1 MLPQAPKL
9 NRRAFAFGISAAI
22 GGLVIGAPSLAASP
36 VTGRRTRLDP
46 PAEVTIWVV
55 IEPDDTTIIR
65 IARSEMG
72 QGSFTALAML
82 VAEDMECDWSRVR
95 AEYVDTHEN
104 VVRGRPWG
112 DMVTAGS
119 LAIRASQSY
128 LRKAGAQARTMLIA
142 EAASRWRVPVDTC
155 HARASRVDHPATGRS
170 LRYGELAGG
179 AASRPIPVDVELKS
193 PSQWRLI
200 GTPAPRLDTPDK
212 VLGTPIYAGD
222 VMLPGMLFASYSAC
236 PAHGGRLKSFDA
248 DQALRMAGVRRV
260 VAVHDMGV
268 AVLADSW
275 WQARKAMDAV
285 AIEWDMERA
294 KGLSTEA
301 LRSGFVSAL
310 DAKDVAIGQTIGDV
324 DRALA
329 SFGPILKADY
339 DVPYLAHTTME
350 PQTCVAHVVDGRAE
364 IWAPTQNGEH
374 TLSEVARILAFPPS
388 AVTVHKHHLGGGFG
402 RRGQAQDW
410 AMIAALIAQSAGVPI
425 KMVWTREED
434 VQHDF
439 YRPMVVARQWAA
451 FDHTGDL
458 VAWKVRLAGSSNLVQ
473 LQPERL
479 KNGQDLEMMG
489 AFNPDDLVYHVPN
502 FEVGY
507 VMRNTPVPVGFWRGV
522 NHSQNGFFRESFVD
536 EMAHARRE
544 DPYRFRR
551 KLYASSPRSLAVID
565 AVAALAQWGRLR
577 DGVFQGIA
585 VVQCYNSI
593 SAQVV
598 DISVSDGGELTV
610 HRVCCVID
618 PVHVVNP
625 SIVEAQMQGGVVY
638 ALSAALHGE
647 ITLQDGRVQQSNF
660 SDYPALRMNQMPQ
673 IAVTLISSG
682 ERYSKEW
689 GGVGE
694 PGTPPLAPAL
704 CNAIFAATGQRIRTL
719 PLSKQR
725 LKPAQRGGA

>member
-1 MLPQAPKL
+1 MTSRTSAVT
-9 NRRAFAFGISAAI
+9 RRGFAFGISAGA
-22 GGLVIGAPSLAASP
+22 GGLVIGGPSLAAPPP
-36 VTGRRTRLDP
+36 VEGRHTHSHH

-55 IEPDDTTIIR
+55 IEPDDTTIVR

-82 VAEDMECDWSRVR
+82 VAEELECDWSRVR

-142 EAASRWRVPVDTC
+142 EAAAHWRVPVSAC
-155 HARASRVDHPATGRS
+155 EARDSRVHHPATSRS
-170 LRYGELAGG
+170 LRYGELAEG
-179 AASRPIPVDVELKS
+179 ASRRTVPVDVALKS

-200 GTPAPRLDTPDK
+200 GTSAPRLDTLDK
-212 VLGTPIYAGD
+212 VLGKPIYAGD
-222 VMLPGMLFASYSAC
+222 VMLRGMLFASYSAC

-248 DQALRMAGVRRV
+248 VQALQMAGVRRV
-260 VAVHDMGV
+260 VAVRDMGV

-301 LRSGFVSAL
+301 IRSGFVSAL
-310 DAKDVAIGQTIGDV
+310 DAKDVAIGQTIGNV

-339 DVPYLAHTTME
+339 EVPYLAHTTME
-350 PQTCVAHVVDGRAE
+350 PQTCAAHVVDGRAE

-410 AMIAALIAQSAGVPI
+410 AMIAALIAQSIGVPI

-565 AVAALAQWGRLR
+565 AVAALAQWGRHR
-577 DGVFQGIA
+577 DGVFQGMA
-585 VVQCYNSI
+585 VVQCYNTI
-593 SAQVV
+593 SAQVA

-610 HRVCCVID
+610 HRVCCAID

-625 SIVEAQMQGGVVY
+625 SIVEAQMQSGWP
-638 ALSAALHGE
+638 
-647 ITLQDGRVQQSNF
+647 TLCRQRCTARSRSRTGAF
-660 SDYPALRMNQMPQ
+660 SSP
-673 IAVTLISSG
+673 IS
-682 ERYSKEW
+682 
-689 GGVGE
+689 
-694 PGTPPLAPAL
+694 PTTPR
-704 CNAIFAATGQRIRTL
+704 FA
-719 PLSKQR
+719 
-725 LKPAQRGGA
+725 